1 MSKNKHLTNEDRSQV
16 EHWLRARESIK
27 SIALRLGKSTSTISR
42 EIKKNSVPSD
52 KSAPGRIPNRC
63 IMRRDCHRIH
73 LCEDKP
79 DCNKSRCSA
88 CKLCNTVCPDF
99 KEEFCARLVKPPYV
113 CNGCEIE
120 HMCTLRKR
128 YYLHRPAQKAYEDKL
143 IDCRSG
149 FNIEENELIRLD
161 KFMSPLI
168 LNGHS
173 PHHIFAN
180 NPDQFNCCEKTL
192 YRYIDAGLL
201 LARNIDLPRVV
212 RLKPRKTKSQEY
224 KIDKKCRIG
233 RTYNDFLE
241 YMEANPDTA
250 TVEMDTVEGQKGGS
264 VLLTMQFNN
273 CGFMLAFLRE
283 HNTSQSVIDIF
294 NDLYSTLGKD
304 VFRRLFPI
312 ILTDYAEKNTM
323 PKKRMKALF

>member
-1 MSKNKHLTNEDRSQV
+1 MSKNKHLTNEERSQV
-16 EHWLRARESIK
+16 EHWLR
-27 SIALRLGKSTSTISR
+27 ALRLGKSTSTISR
-42 EIKKNSVPSD
+42 EIKKNSVPSN

-79 DCNKSRCSA
+79 DCNRSRCSA
-88 CKLCNTVCPDF
+88 CKLCKTVCPDF

-149 FNIEENELIRLD
+149 FNIEEDELIR
-161 KFMSPLI
+161 
-168 LNGHS
+168 
-173 PHHIFAN
+173 
-180 NPDQFNCCEKTL
+180 
-192 YRYIDAGLL
+192 
-201 LARNIDLPRVV
+201 
-212 RLKPRKTKSQEY
+212 
-224 KIDKKCRIG
+224 
-233 RTYNDFLE
+233 
-241 YMEANPDTA
+241 
-250 TVEMDTVEGQKGGS
+250 MDERRQRASYYT
-264 VLLTMQFNN
+264 N

-294 NDLYSTLGKD
+294 NDLYSILGKD
-304 VFRRLFPI
+304 VFRRLFPV
-312 ILTDYAEKNTM
+312 ILTDNGSEFSN
-323 PKKRMKALF
+323 PKALEFADDSSRRTTIFYCEPSSPFQKPHVENNHELLRRILPKGCSFNGLTQSDILLAFKNYPQQKCHRQDLGPVLSRIWILL